1 MDKVFLKQSIQSL
14 LCLCKLNLGPA
25 DSESQLD
32 RSLWFCKQI
41 LSADILNPKTAQR
54 NKLRVGCMNINIESQ
69 SRKVKNAL
77 KETIKLERAA
87 VSQLQSIAA
96 GVREVRI
103 SFLGVKLIS
112 CHVKSKK
119 CRKALQ
125 HFTRQLKVSQELRYT
140 WISNRSSFLS
150 ENFSPLQKVRLK
162 EGMVREL

>member
-32 RSLWFCKQI
+32 NICLQNHKL

-69 SRKVKNAL
+69 SRKVKNTL

-96 GVREVRI
+96 GVR
-103 SFLGVKLIS
+103 G
-112 CHVKSKK
+112 
-119 CRKALQ
+119 
-125 HFTRQLKVSQELRYT
+125 TY
-140 WISNRSSFLS
+140 
-150 ENFSPLQKVRLK
+150 
-162 EGMVREL
+162 

>member
-1 MDKVFLKQSIQSL
+1 
-14 LCLCKLNLGPA
+14 
-25 DSESQLD
+25 
-32 RSLWFCKQI
+32 
-41 LSADILNPKTAQR
+41 
-54 NKLRVGCMNINIESQ
+54 MNINIESQ

-119 CRKALQ
+119 CRKTLQ

-140 WISNRSSFLS
+140 
-150 ENFSPLQKVRLK
+150 
-162 EGMVREL
+162 

>member
-1 MDKVFLKQSIQSL
+1 
-14 LCLCKLNLGPA
+14 
-25 DSESQLD
+25 
-32 RSLWFCKQI
+32 
-41 LSADILNPKTAQR
+41 
-54 NKLRVGCMNINIESQ
+54 MNINIESQ
-69 SRKVKNAL
+69 SRKVKNTL
-77 KETIKLERAA
+77 KETKLERAA

-140 WISNRSSFLS
+140 
-150 ENFSPLQKVRLK
+150 
-162 EGMVREL
+162 